1 MERFHWSDCECEG
14 EKTSRIGEIKQKAEK
29 AYHRGKTFVQDHAT
43 EIIVGIPAAIGA
55 IREINKMANRHK
67 SRKDEQR
74 REKRLYDPSLGGWW
88 DLKKPMTNNQMLEV
102 EARVNNGENRGD
114 VLRKMGL
121 LK

>member
-14 EKTSRIGEIKQKAEK
+14 EKTSRIDGLKWKAKK
-29 AYHRGKTFVQDHAT
+29 AYYQGKAFVKGHAT
-43 EIIVGIPAAIGA
+43 EIIVGIPVAIGA
-55 IREINKMANRHK
+55 LREVNKMANRHK